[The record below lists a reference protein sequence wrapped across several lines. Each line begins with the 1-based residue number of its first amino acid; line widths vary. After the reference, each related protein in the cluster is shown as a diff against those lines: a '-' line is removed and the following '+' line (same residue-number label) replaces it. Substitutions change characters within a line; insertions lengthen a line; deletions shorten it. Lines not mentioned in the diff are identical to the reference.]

1 MSPYDLAVLLPVLY
15 SRKTLTYMLQEMSS
29 KTVIVCNRKA
39 WETLQMVKLI
49 MVTSYNTTAYL
60 PIVRERV
67 RNIPGGHCAALQDS
81 SEGAPLCFRPLLR
94 QRRPLGRL
102 HHSLASFPL
111 SSKVHPTLPG
121 YHLESTSQHTPYEL
135 ICDSEFAAQGSL
147 LRPSLTSLTLLL

>member
-1 MSPYDLAVLLPVLY
+1 MTWQFFSQYYTLEKLLHIC
-15 SRKTLTYMLQEMSS
+15 SRRWVQKLSLFLTGKQ
-29 KTVIVCNRKA
+29 

-81 SEGAPLCFRPLLR
+81 SEGTPLCFRPLLR

-121 YHLESTSQHTPYEL
+121 YHLETTPQHTPYEL